1 MGFFF
6 FWWGEISSISRY
18 LEVIDRLV
26 LNAHRPKVWGLDQES
41 AEPDRNGNFCGR
53 TGTTIAREG
62 RARNAEHERTQQQK
76 RTRASESARRH
87 GERRDHAG
95 GLGA

>member
-6 FWWGEISSISRY
+6 FWWGEISSISKSST
-18 LEVIDRLV
+18 DRLV
-26 LNAHRPKVWGLDQES
+26 LNAHRPKVWGLDQDQES
-41 AEPDRNGNFCGR
+41 AEPDRNGKFCGR

-62 RARNAEHERTQQQK
+62 RARNAEHERTHAAE
-76 RTRASESARRH
+76 THESERRH

-95 GLGA
+95 GLGGW

>member
-6 FWWGEISSISRY
+6 FWVGRNFQH

-41 AEPDRNGNFCGR
+41 AEPDRNGNFWGR
-53 TGTTIAREG
+53 TIAREG